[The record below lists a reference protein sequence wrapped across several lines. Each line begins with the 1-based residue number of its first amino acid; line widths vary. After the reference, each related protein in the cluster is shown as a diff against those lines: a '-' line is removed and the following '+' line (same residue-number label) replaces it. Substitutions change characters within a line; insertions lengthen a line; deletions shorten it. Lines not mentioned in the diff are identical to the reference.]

1 MDENEKAYIL
11 DIFASCKNHLLYQI
25 SNSFNRLAVC
35 LFCPPALIVP
45 GGEWWFIFTVY
56 NLLFFFP
63 SKNRDMFSHAFFLWS
78 PLHRGDKNNMQQ
90 PWGTIK
96 AIYIFNVFFFFVM
109 YNQTV
114 TNNHCIF
121 FWVKTVNVN

>member
-1 MDENEKAYIL
+1 MDENKKAYIL
-11 DIFASCKNHLLYQI
+11 DIFASRKNHLLYQI

-56 NLLFFFP
+56 NLLFFFHPRTRMCSAMP
-63 SKNRDMFSHAFFLWS
+63 SSRG
-78 PLHRGDKNNMQQ
+78 HRSIEGTKNNMQQ

-96 AIYIFNVFFFFVM
+96 AIYIFDVFFFYVQP
-109 YNQTV
+109 NCHQQSL
-114 TNNHCIF
+114 HF
-121 FWVKTVNVN
+121 FLGQDC